1 MLPPPVSPPRF
12 LFFLLLGSGLLAL
25 CAGYAALVLHQATW
39 AETQQLNEI
48 FPFYHWKIR
57 AFTAAELH
65 RAARWLTI
73 AAAALGAGWLLL
85 RLRGSGRHEQRRLQ
99 SETGFFTGF
108 RQRLAHLSPAQRRGA
123 AGALAALTAVRLVM
137 SLPEITPAYD
147 DGASYTLFV
156 SKGLLAV
163 SSYYPLPNNHV
174 LSNTLSWLFFQV
186 QPGFWWTMRL
196 PVVLAATAATV
207 ILFAGLLR
215 EKVPFRPAV
224 LATGLFSLSQ
234 FSLYHAAVGR
244 GYWLLT
250 ACAGVVFFSA
260 LGLVR
265 TGGQTRRGW
274 RGLVV
279 GGVLGAYTVPT
290 FALVLASAFSW
301 LGLRFL
307 GQRNGAGLLRL
318 AAAGGL
324 VGLGT
329 LLLYAPLLFVSGPA
343 KLFNNGFVTPLPT
356 WYFLKGLPRYLWE
369 TEGLLAGQ
377 AALGGLLVL
386 GGALATAGLAWQAW
400 RRRLPAGLAPAWQ
413 RLAPALGWFL
423 VAPYG
428 VLLAQRVLAPGRTLF
443 YKAFFFFTLLAL
455 AVEWLLRTRP
465 AATRRWLRPLL
476 GLAALLWTAY
486 QFRSLARDNRT
497 PYRHNAAYHEAF
509 AWLARQPAG
518 PTLVPE
524 PTHAIF
530 LGLYFRSEAPA
541 FTWQAHAEPHPG
553 TTYAYAVAFPNKRGY
568 FQPRFAYPPAFR
580 NEEVEIYR
588 IPATAVSAGLPA
600 YWHLVE

>member
-1 MLPPPVSPPRF
+1 MLPTPVSPPRF

-25 CAGYAALVLHQATW
+25 CAGYAAVVLQQATW

-65 RAARWLTI
+65 EAARWLTG
-73 AAAALGAGWLLL
+73 AAAVLGAGWLTL
-85 RLRGSGRHEQRRLQ
+85 RLRDSGRQEQRRLQ
-99 SETGFFTGF
+99 NETSFFGAF
-108 RQRLAHLSPAQRRGA
+108 RQNLARLSPAQRRGA
-123 AGALAALTAVRLVM
+123 AGALLALTALRLVM

-174 LSNTLSWLFFQV
+174 LSNTLSWLFFQLS
-186 QPGFWWTMRL
+186 PGFWWTMRL

-207 ILFAGLLR
+207 VLFAGLLR
-215 EKVPFRPAV
+215 EKVPFRAAL

-250 ACAGVVFFSA
+250 CCAGVVFFSA
-260 LGLVR
+260 LVLGR
-265 TGGQTRRGW
+265 TGGLTRRGW

-290 FALVLASAFSW
+290 FALVLASAFTW

-307 GQRNGAGLLRL
+307 GRRNVGSLLRL

-324 VGLGT
+324 VALGT

-386 GGALATAGLAWQAW
+386 GVAFGTVGLTWLAW
-400 RRRLPAGLAPAWQ
+400 RRQLPVGLAPAWQ
-413 RLAPALGWFL
+413 RLVLALGWFL

-428 VLLAQRVLAPGRTLF
+428 VLLVQRVLAPGRTLF

-455 AVEWLLRTRP
+455 AVEWLLRTRSG
-465 AATRRWLRPLL
+465 AARRLLRPLL
-476 GLAALLWTAY
+476 GATALLWVAY
-486 QFRSLARDNRT
+486 QFMSLARDNRK

-518 PTLVPE
+518 PALVPE

-530 LGLYFRSEAPA
+530 LGMYFQSEAPG
-541 FTWQAHAEPHPG
+541 FPWQAHAEPRPS
-553 TTYAYAVAFPNKRGY
+553 TAYAYAVAFPNKRGY
-568 FQPRFAYPPAFR
+568 FQPRFAYPPAFH

-600 YWHLVE
+600 YWYLAE